1 MQWTRSLAQGSSR
14 ALTVSMGAEMVST
27 LHRLRER
34 VRGESGFTLIE
45 ILVVVLIIGILAAL
59 AIAGFLNQTE
69 KAKDATAK
77 AQVRNAE
84 TAAEAYAAD
93 HEGEYK
99 GLEPAMLKAI
109 ESTLSDETAA
119 KLSKA
124 EAKGGGFLVQ
134 SESVETKTKYSI
146 ERKANGEVS
155 RRCEPEK
162 TGGCPPG
169 GSW

>member
-1 MQWTRSLAQGSSR
+1 MRRTRSLAQGSSR
-14 ALTVSMGAEMVST
+14 ALTLSMGAEMVST

-34 VRGESGFTLIE
+34 VRGECGFTLIE
-45 ILVVVLIIGILAAL
+45 ILVVVMIIGILAAL

-93 HEGEYK
+93 HEGEYN
-99 GLEPAMLKAI
+99 GLKPATLKAI
-109 ESTLSDETAA
+109 EPTLSDETAA
-119 KLSKA
+119 KLGKA

-134 SESVETKTKYSI
+134 SESIETKTKYSI
-146 ERKANGEVS
+146 ERKGNGEVS
-155 RRCEPEK
+155 RKCEPEK
-162 TGGCPPG
+162 TGGCRPG